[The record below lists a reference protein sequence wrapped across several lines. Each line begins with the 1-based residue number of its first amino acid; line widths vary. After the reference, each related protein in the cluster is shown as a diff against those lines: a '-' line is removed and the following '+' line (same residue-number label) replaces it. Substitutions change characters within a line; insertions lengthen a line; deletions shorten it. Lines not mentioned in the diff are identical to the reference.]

1 MFGGVGLERSWNKGE
16 RERKE
21 EQVWKGVG
29 IKGRGRGS
37 RTGKK
42 WE

>member
-1 MFGGVGLERSWNKGE
+1 MFGGVGLERSWNKRGE
-16 RERKE
+16 VEEGGTGLERRGNKREGG
-21 EQVWKGVG
+21 W
-29 IKGRGRGS
+29 S